1 MMREMKPW
9 ICLVLAVLSLGCGR
23 PGGAPVAPTPEVR
36 AAEPLPADAVTV
48 IEHSADDWPG
58 WRGPRQDGV
67 ATGPAVPWEWSETQ
81 NVIWSAPLPG
91 RGHSSPVVVGDL
103 VVLQSAIEGP
113 SFSQLVI
120 ALNRTTGQEVWQK
133 TLFQGGAET
142 EVHKENT
149 QASST
154 LAWDG
159 QRLFATF
166 LNNRKIWAVALDLQ
180 GEELWRREVGGF
192 ASKFGYSA
200 SPAVHGPLV
209 LVAADHQQGGWLA
222 GLRRDTGEVVW
233 RRNRPAKSSYASPR
247 VISLGGKDQLVI
259 CGGNLVA
266 SFDPLTGEPNWE
278 TPGSAA
284 AGVGTPVTSEGIVF
298 ASAGYPE
305 RETLGLKADGTV
317 AWRNKTRSYCPSL
330 LAWEGHL
337 YQLDDDG
344 IVRCFEAA
352 TGQERWTHRLGDRF
366 RASPI
371 LLDGHILVTDM
382 SGKSTVFQASPEK
395 FELVAQNQLGT
406 EGFASP
412 AISAGRLFLRTAAGE
427 GNAHRETLYCIGNK
441 E

>member
-9 ICLVLAVLSLGCGR
+9 ICLVLAALGLGCGR

-259 CGGNLVA
+259 CGCNLVA

-298 ASAGYPE
+298 ASAGYPD

>member
-9 ICLVLAVLSLGCGR
+9 ICLVLAELSLGCGR

-259 CGGNLVA
+259 CGCNLVA

>member
-1 MMREMKPW
+1 MTRELKPW
-9 ICLVLAVLSLGCGR
+9 ICVVLATLALGCGR
-23 PGGAPVAPTPEVR
+23 PGGPPVPPTPEVR
-36 AAEPLPADAVTV
+36 AAEPLQGNAVDD
-48 IEHSADDWPG
+48 IELSADDWPG
-58 WRGPRQDGV
+58 WRGPQQDGV
-67 ATGPAVPWEWSETQ
+67 ATGPAVPWEWSETK
-81 NVIWSAPLPG
+81 NVIWSASLPG

-120 ALNRTTGQEVWQK
+120 ALDRTTGQEVWQK
-133 TLFQGGAET
+133 TLFKGGAEA

-166 LNNRKIWAVALDLQ
+166 LNNRQIWVVALDLK
-180 GEELWRREVGGF
+180 GEELWRREVGSF

-222 GLRRDTGEVVW
+222 GLRRDTGELIW

-259 CGGNLVA
+259 CGCNVVTSL
-266 SFDPLTGEPNWE
+266 DPLTGEPNWE

-284 AGVGTPVTSEGIVF
+284 AGVGTLVTSDGMVF

-305 RETLGLKADGTV
+305 RETLGIQADGTV
-317 AWRNKTRSYCPSL
+317 AWRNATRSYCPSL

-344 IVRCFEAA
+344 IVRCFEGAS
-352 TGQERWTHRLGDRF
+352 GKERWSQRVGGRF
-366 RASPI
+366 RASP
-371 LLDGHILVTDM
+371 LLVAGHIVVTDM
-382 SGKSTVFQASPEK
+382 SGKSTVFRATPEK
-395 FELVAQNQLGT
+395 FELVAENQLGE

-412 AISAGRLFLRTAAGE
+412 AVSQGKLFLRTALGE
-427 GNAHRETLYCIGNK
+427 GNTRRETVYCLGTK